1 MRGARVVGIVLAA
14 GAGRRY
20 GGPKA
25 LARDAAGRPWIVS
38 VVETLWAAGVERVIV
53 VLGAEAERASGLV
66 PAGVEVVTAG
76 DWESGIAAS
85 LRAGLDAIDRA
96 CGAAPVGVAADAAL
110 IVLVDQPA
118 LPREVVARAVAAPV
132 GTATLRRITYAGRP
146 GHPVLIGRDHW
157 PSLRASLH
165 GDTGAGPWLAEQQVE
180 AIPGDRWWD
189 GADIDT
195 PAR

>member
-1 MRGARVVGIVLAA
+1 MVGIVLAA

-25 LARDAAGRPWIVS
+25 LARDAAGRPWMVS
-38 VVETLWAAGVERVIV
+38 VVETVRAAGVGRVLV
-53 VLGAEAERASGLV
+53 VLGAEADRAADVV
-66 PAGVEVVTAG
+66 PEGVEVVIAG
-76 DWESGIAAS
+76 DWETGMAAS
-85 LRAGLDAIDRA
+85 LRAGLDAIDP
-96 CGAAPVGVAADAAL
+96 GSDVSPVGVAADPADAAL

-118 LPREVVARAVAAPV
+118 LPREVVALAVAAPV

-165 GDTGAGPWLAEQQVE
+165 GDTGAGPWLAKQQVE